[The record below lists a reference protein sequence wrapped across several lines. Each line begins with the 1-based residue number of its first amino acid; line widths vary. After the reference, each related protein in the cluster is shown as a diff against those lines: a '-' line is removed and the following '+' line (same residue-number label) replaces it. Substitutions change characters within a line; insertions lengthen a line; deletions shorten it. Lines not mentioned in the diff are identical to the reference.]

1 MNKIVPLD
9 DGSRIVGV
17 ENSEHINTTNTSK
30 RGTVTTT
37 YDELVRA
44 FGEPTLSTERGDQMD
59 KTHAEWMLEF
69 EVEEQGKDAY
79 GDQDYDLIVATV
91 YDWKYPQLPR
101 DSAEWNIGGFS
112 RDGSK
117 AAWLVQDYLNHMRN
131 A

>member
-1 MNKIVPLD
+1 MDRIVELD
-9 DGSRIVGV
+9 DGSRIMDV
-17 ENSEHINTTNTSK
+17 ENSEHINTVNTGR

-44 FGEPTLSTERGDQMD
+44 FGEPTFSKENGDSMD
-59 KTHAEWMLEF
+59 KTNAVWNLEF
-69 EVEEQGKDAY
+69 EVEEEGEDAY
-79 GDQDYDLIVATV
+79 GEQDYDLVVATI

-101 DSAEWNIGGFS
+101 DSAEWNIGGFA

>member
-1 MNKIVPLD
+1 MNKIVQLD
-9 DGSRIVGV
+9 DGSRIMDV
-17 ENSEHINTTNTSK
+17 ENSEHINTVNTGR

-44 FGEPTLSTERGDQMD
+44 FGAPTFSKENGD
-59 KTHAEWMLEF
+59 
-69 EVEEQGKDAY
+69 DAY
-79 GDQDYDLIVATV
+79 GEQDYDLVVATI

-101 DSAEWNIGGFS
+101 DSAEWNIGGFA